1 MANNTLN
8 AKISNKVFDE
18 FISYTVSDDIGNCAT
33 AFQLEM
39 PINERTS
46 FIRAGAKIQILIG
59 NKVILTGII
68 EKVNDNETK
77 RDGRT
82 VSISGR
88 NRVMDLVDSTIGFN
102 AEFKG
107 VTSLTSMIERI
118 NKRVTKTGIKVID
131 KTGAKIS
138 FTPEEVSSCQVS
150 DTIFQFLEKIVR
162 RKQCFLSS
170 DGEGNM
176 TIIRQDTT
184 LSKVKLF
191 NGLQGSNC
199 TSIQVETD
207 ITERFNV
214 YRVHGQANPAGA
226 GVKTTTRALSGAYQE
241 AVDPEIRAGRILDI
255 MCEGETVSSSM
266 LKKRAIWESVV
277 RKARSLKIDLE
288 VVGHHNNGELL
299 AVNKLVAFRDDYRG
313 ISGNFLLSKVVY
325 TLKKDSGFTT
335 SISLTHSD
343 AYLAE
348 PLKPQKLAKKR
359 KRTKRTNELEQG
371 LIKLLKEK

>member
-1 MANNTLN
+1 MSNNTLN

-359 KRTKRTNELEQG
+359 KRTKRTNELDQG
-371 LIKLLKEK
+371 LIKVLKEK

>member
-1 MANNTLN
+1 MSNNTLN

-18 FISYTVSDDIGNCAT
+18 FISYTVSDDIENCAT

-359 KRTKRTNELEQG
+359 KRTKRTNELDQG
-371 LIKLLKEK
+371 LIKVLKEK

>member
-359 KRTKRTNELEQG
+359 KRTKRTNELDQG
-371 LIKLLKEK
+371 LIKVLKEK